1 MLAAGR
7 YHASQLAARL
17 FVCSPVGRIRDISYV
32 LSAAYFTRNGAGA
45 HVEVR
50 RTSFREYQCRPSCIL
65 KGRLRAEL
73 SLALSGHSDE
83 LTGKVS
89 KAHL

>member
-45 HVEVR
+45 HVKCDVR
-50 RTSFREYQCRPSCIL
+50 LFENINAVQ
-65 KGRLRAEL
+65 
-73 SLALSGHSDE
+73 
-83 LTGKVS
+83 VVF
-89 KAHL
+89 